1 LGAVS
6 DLLAVTTT
14 TPTPCGNYSNRL
26 GSWGKLA
33 VLKKLLIIAGLVG
46 VAALVVKKV
55 KASSDE
61 RALWHEATTAPDL
74 R

>member
-1 LGAVS
+1 M
-6 DLLAVTTT
+6 
-14 TPTPCGNYSNRL
+14 
-26 GSWGKLA
+26 
-33 VLKKLLIIAGLVG
+33 LKKLLILAGIVG
-46 VAALVVKKV
+46 ATALVVKKA

>member
-1 LGAVS
+1 MDFWLRWWVVNSRELGGP
-6 DLLAVTTT
+6 D
-14 TPTPCGNYSNRL
+14 
-26 GSWGKLA
+26 
-33 VLKKLLIIAGLVG
+33 VLKKLLIVAGIVT
-46 VAALVVKKV
+46 VAAVVVRKV

>member
-1 LGAVS
+1 M
-6 DLLAVTTT
+6 
-14 TPTPCGNYSNRL
+14 
-26 GSWGKLA
+26 W
-33 VLKKLLIIAGLVG
+33 KKLLIVVG
-46 VAALVVKKV
+46 VVGAAAMIARKV

>member
-1 LGAVS
+1 MV
-6 DLLAVTTT
+6 
-14 TPTPCGNYSNRL
+14 
-26 GSWGKLA
+26 
-33 VLKKLLIIAGLVG
+33 KKLLVVAGLVG
-46 VAALVVKKV
+46 VAVFVVKRV